1 MEHTEGPWEA
11 EELLV
16 DGRIITKAGTFEIR
30 TPDYDVATLVP
41 GGGPFRKKAD
51 AVLAAA
57 APGLLGACRAVSA
70 AVARDISLQEEL
82 VIAHFTGE
90 TDELPFATAVHQ
102 MRREIDR
109 AEGR

>member
-1 MEHTEGPWEA
+1 MEHTEGSWEA

-57 APGLLGACRAVSA
+57 APEMFQFIVRVAAIADAACGGGFTDWHDYMDAKALHIDASR
-70 AVARDISLQEEL
+70 I
-82 VIAHFTGE
+82 IAK
-90 TDELPFATAVHQ
+90 
-102 MRREIDR
+102 
-109 AEGR
+109 AEGK